1 MTMIYDDSATTRA
14 EIEYAE
20 ITQVSAIGSLA
31 DSVIRELS
39 RLQTGDMSG
48 EQLVGIPLAASA
60 FRSAI
65 EEIDRPR
72 NFWETPTSA
81 ADVLHFAVPPFAS
94 RGAFVAEDS
103 TDLKPW
109 LNAIAEMLESVAAG
123 SPSAEQV
130 ALLREQFS
138 DIALQTMRVARG
150 RDTARFD
157 AF

>member
-14 EIEYAE
+14 EIEYTE
-20 ITQVSAIGSLA
+20 ITQISALGSLA
-31 DSVIRELS
+31 DSVLRELS

-48 EQLVGIPLAASA
+48 EQLVGIPLAAAA

-81 ADVLHFAVPPFAS
+81 ADVLHFTVAPANS
-94 RGAFVAEDS
+94 RGAFVVEDA

-109 LNAIAEMLESVAAG
+109 LNAIAETLESVVEG
-123 SPSAEQV
+123 SSSAERV
-130 ALLREQFS
+130 GLLREQFS